1 MSQAWATWEV
11 LVVLGVLITL
21 PLPHMQKNEPP
32 PLLHCMYVIV
42 YFCDACAEMYIKV
55 WLGSE
60 LSVLVENIVRGGQGG
75 LGVSDVVLLW
85 FVLFKLFK
93 CQRHLSSSRR
103 SFRVGRSSV
112 GTVAAVQPIRIPVE
126 LEALDSR
133 QSLHWIYIMYHHKII
148 TNPLSESLC
157 FSLFFHPV
165 FNQSS
170 PSLSSPHLFLISLQ
184 PEDSHSWLMPPSRF
198 GLAIADVVCV

>member
-1 MSQAWATWEV
+1 
-11 LVVLGVLITL
+11 
-21 PLPHMQKNEPP
+21 MQKCTLKFDP
-32 PLLHCMYVIV
+32 
-42 YFCDACAEMYIKV
+42 
-55 WLGSE
+55 LGSE
-60 LSVLVENIVRGGQGG
+60 LSVLVENIVSRKKAHRGG

-148 TNPLSESLC
+148 KIITNPLSESLC

-170 PSLSSPHLFLISLQ
+170 PSLSSPHLFLFPLQ